1 MLYLRAFSHSLL
13 HALKN
18 LMPIVVVVA
27 FFQLVILQQIPDNIA
42 GMTLGLFI
50 VAVGVALFL
59 QGLELSIFPVGKSL
73 SNQFAKKGSLSILL
87 SFGFAMGFSAVIAEP
102 ALIAVAEQA
111 QSISQGRIDALTLRV
126 LVALSVGLVVALGIF
141 RIIFGYPLHWFMII
155 GYLLVVTITWFAPEE
170 IVGLAYD
177 GSQSVLLIVLEKGL
191 SLDIL
196 KALQK
201 VVSPDPTDSQGL
213 IFTLPLE
220 HIGGI
225 DMAQVEKFEQH
236 LKDSF

>member
-1 MLYLRAFSHSLL
+1 MKFS
-13 HALKN
+13 
-18 LMPIVVVVA
+18 
-27 FFQLVILQQIPDNIA
+27 
-42 GMTLGLFI
+42 
-50 VAVGVALFL
+50 
-59 QGLELSIFPVGKSL
+59 
-73 SNQFAKKGSLSILL
+73 
-87 SFGFAMGFSAVIAEP
+87 
-102 ALIAVAEQA
+102 ALIA
-111 QSISQGRIDALTLRV
+111 I
-126 LVALSVGLVVALGIF
+126 
-141 RIIFGYPLHWFMII
+141 
-155 GYLLVVTITWFAPEE
+155 APEDLE
-170 IVGLAYD
+170 QECIDTARDLGAGGITVLGGRGISNTAKKTFFGLTYD
-177 GSQSVLLIVLEKGL
+177 GSQSVLLMVLEKGL

>member
-1 MLYLRAFSHSLL
+1 MKFS
-13 HALKN
+13 
-18 LMPIVVVVA
+18 
-27 FFQLVILQQIPDNIA
+27 
-42 GMTLGLFI
+42 
-50 VAVGVALFL
+50 
-59 QGLELSIFPVGKSL
+59 
-73 SNQFAKKGSLSILL
+73 
-87 SFGFAMGFSAVIAEP
+87 
-102 ALIAVAEQA
+102 
-111 QSISQGRIDALTLRV
+111 V
-126 LVALSVGLVVALGIF
+126 LVAIVPENQEQDCIDAARDLGAGGITVMSGRGISNTAKKTFFGL
-141 RIIFGYPLHWFMII
+141 
-155 GYLLVVTITWFAPEE
+155 T
-170 IVGLAYD
+170 YD
-177 GSQSVLLIVLEKGL
+177 GSQSVLLMVLEKGL

>member
-1 MLYLRAFSHSLL
+1 MKFS
-13 HALKN
+13 ALVA
-18 LMPIVVVVA
+18 IVPEDLEQECIDTARDLGAGGITVVGGRG
-27 FFQLVILQQIPDNIA
+27 I
-42 GMTLGLFI
+42 
-50 VAVGVALFL
+50 
-59 QGLELSIFPVGKSL
+59 
-73 SNQFAKKGSLSILL
+73 SNTAKKTF
-87 SFGFAMGFSAVIAEP
+87 FG
-102 ALIAVAEQA
+102 
-111 QSISQGRIDALTLRV
+111 LT
-126 LVALSVGLVVALGIF
+126 
-141 RIIFGYPLHWFMII
+141 
-155 GYLLVVTITWFAPEE
+155 
-170 IVGLAYD
+170 YD
-177 GSQSVLLIVLEKGL
+177 GSQSVLLMILEKGL